1 MPADENLKFGIEFE
15 TNAGSVAKQIDDLDK
30 SQERLDRN
38 DQKRKKRQKK
48 DRTPQEVAAVYMKM
62 LRKYAKLQQQTDK
75 GKIKD
80 NKTLLDLEKQRF
92 NTVRKMVKLVA
103 TTGAVSWFFGKVSEA
118 AQYGKNLNI
127 ASLTTGINS
136 STINALSMLTK
147 KYGGGLESTQ
157 GDLRRIN
164 DIIWNLTNLGY
175 DSSLDNAM
183 TYFPKELMSMF
194 YKDGQTI
201 SDPMQ
206 VISNIQEATKGKDA
220 STLQRLSELLG
231 VSNALVLALANN
243 TTSIENSIEAEKQRL
258 AIEQDNVK
266 KLADLQHAMDAF
278 DTTLTNEFASQ
289 LSSVLGE
296 DFKSDFQN
304 MAKALAMLA
313 TIPMALTQFVKW
325 IGDKTGWIKGLGEA
339 LMPFVVPAE
348 QYEAFINQKAEERGL
363 PTFKE
368 AKNLPAYEQKRYL
381 EKVDLGLPQTTGNFQ
396 DNIAIAPSYDAGLKI
411 WDFVYGLF
419 KPQPLPLQKT
429 IDEISTW
436 NQTNSPMNSMTNST
450 SNTINAPITFNVNGN
465 VDEQTRYEIRGDF
478 IQIADEILASNSG
491 GMVN

>member
-1 MPADENLKFGIEFE
+1 MPDNEQFKFGIEFE

-30 SQERLDRN
+30 SQDRLDRN

-62 LRKYAKLQQQTDK
+62 LKKYAKLQQQTDK

-92 NTVRKMVKLVA
+92 NTVRKMIKLVA
-103 TTGAVSWFFGKVSEA
+103 TTGAVSWFFGKVSES

-127 ASLTTGINS
+127 ASLSTGIDS

-194 YKDGQTI
+194 YKDGQAI

-206 VISNIQEATKGKDA
+206 VISNIQEAAKGKDA

-231 VSNALVLALANN
+231 VSNALILALANN

-258 AIEQDNVK
+258 SIEQNNVK

-278 DTTLTNEFASQ
+278 DTTFTNEFASQ

-296 DFKSDFQN
+296 DFKRDFQDIAKGIAA
-304 MAKALAMLA
+304 MAAIPLRIYNAAKTARKFLPSVLPPPLKESERKAIEKRNKKKANELGIPYYDYEQREYLTEGEKALWNYKLDNHKASPFGIWGLFFKK
-313 TIPMALTQFVKW
+313 IFKK
-325 IGDKTGWIKGLGEA
+325 GD
-339 LMPFVVPAE
+339 
-348 QYEAFINQKAEERGL
+348 
-363 PTFKE
+363 
-368 AKNLPAYEQKRYL
+368 NLPSIEEVNKRIYAEFDRTEL
-381 EKVDLGLPQTTGNFQ
+381 MRLSAERNNNTNAN
-396 DNIAIAPSYDAGLKI
+396 NINVESSTNI
-411 WDFVYGLF
+411 
-419 KPQPLPLQKT
+419 T
-429 IDEISTW
+429 IDGDVYSQETLDKL
-436 NQTNSPMNSMTNST
+436 NSAVES
-450 SNTINAPITFNVNGN
+450 GN
-465 VDEQTRYEIRGDF
+465 DEQVMK
-478 IQIADEILASNSG
+478 ILEELSVMNSG
-491 GMVN
+491 GMKN